1 MSRRC
6 YVETSP
12 DGRPQLVTL
21 KRSRSYHHTHRH
33 QCDYYKV
40 SREEWKTLIRQNELL
55 DEANQAYA
63 VQNETLRSRLHASEA
78 ETHRLCH
85 VVIPSLNDQVAKL
98 SRENEC
104 LRRAAEKPCDPP
116 VHILPISTHH
126 HSELERLREKVCK
139 LEKENKALRDDNG
152 DLRFRLRELSKQ
164 VDQSL
169 SRRVADL
176 TKQIEY
182 WTNQSGFWKK
192 KYDDLR
198 ERHLG
203 LITIVESKTEKTEY
217 YDDVLKRRRVC

>member
-12 DGRPQLVTL
+12 DGRPQLVTI

-63 VQNETLRSRLHASEA
+63 AQNETLRSRLHASEA

-126 HSELERLREKVCK
+126 HSELERLREKACK
-139 LEKENKALRDDNG
+139 LDKENKTLRDDNG

-176 TKQIEY
+176 TKQIE
-182 WTNQSGFWKK
+182 
-192 KYDDLR
+192 
-198 ERHLG
+198 
-203 LITIVESKTEKTEY
+203 
-217 YDDVLKRRRVC
+217 

>member
-12 DGRPQLVTL
+12 DGRPQLVTI
-21 KRSRSYHHTHRH
+21 KRSRSYHHSHRH
-33 QCDYYKV
+33 PCDYYKV
-40 SREEWKTLIRQNELL
+40 SREEWRTLIRQNELL

-63 VQNETLRSRLHASEA
+63 SQNETLRSRLHSSEA

-85 VVIPSLNDQVAKL
+85 VVIPSLNDQIAKL
-98 SRENEC
+98 SCENEC

-116 VHILPISTHH
+116 VHTYHF
-126 HSELERLREKVCK
+126 ELEKLRAKICR
-139 LEKENKALRDDNG
+139 LEKENKTLRDDNG
-152 DLRFRLRELSKQ
+152 DLRFRVRELSKQ
-164 VDQSL
+164 IDQSI

-192 KYDDLR
+192 KYDELR

>member
-12 DGRPQLVTL
+12 DGRPQLVTI

-139 LEKENKALRDDNG
+139 LEKENKVLRDDNG

>member
-12 DGRPQLVTL
+12 DGRPQLVTI

-33 QCDYYKV
+33 PCDYYKV
-40 SREEWKTLIRQNELL
+40 SREEWRTIIRQSELL

-63 VQNETLRSRLHASEA
+63 AQNETLRSRLHSSEA

-85 VVIPSLNDQVAKL
+85 VVIPSLNDQIAKL
-98 SRENEC
+98 SRDNEC
-104 LRRAAEKPCDPP
+104 LRRDAEKPCDPP
-116 VHILPISTHH
+116 VHHH
-126 HSELERLREKVCK
+126 LHDLEKLRSKLCK

-164 VDQSL
+164 VDQNL

>member
-12 DGRPQLVTL
+12 DGRPQLVTI

-63 VQNETLRSRLHASEA
+63 AQNETLRSRLHASEA

-139 LEKENKALRDDNG
+139 LDKENKTLRDDNG

>member
-12 DGRPQLVTL
+12 DGRPQLVTI

-63 VQNETLRSRLHASEA
+63 AQNETLRSRLHASEA

-116 VHILPISTHH
+116 VHILPVTTHH
-126 HSELERLREKVCK
+126 HHELERLCEKVCK

-192 KYDDLR
+192 KYDELR

>member
-6 YVETSP
+6 IVETSP
-12 DGRPQLVTL
+12 DGRPQLVTI

-40 SREEWKTLIRQNELL
+40 SREEWRTLVRQNELL

-63 VQNETLRSRLHASEA
+63 TQNETLRSRLHASEA

-98 SRENEC
+98 SREIEC

-116 VHILPISTHH
+116 VHTLPIPTHH
-126 HSELERLREKVCK
+126 HHELERLRSKVCK
-139 LEKENKALRDDNG
+139 LEKENKILRDDNG

-164 VDQSL
+164 IDQSL

-182 WTNQSGFWKK
+182 WTCQSGFWKK
-192 KYDDLR
+192 KYDELR

>member
-98 SRENEC
+98 SQENEC

-139 LEKENKALRDDNG
+139 LEKENKVLRDDNG

>member
-139 LEKENKALRDDNG
+139 LEKENKVLRDDNG

-217 YDDVLKRRRVC
+217 YDDVLKWRRVC

>member
-12 DGRPQLVTL
+12 DGRPQLVTI

-63 VQNETLRSRLHASEA
+63 AQNETLRSRLHASEA

-85 VVIPSLNDQVAKL
+85 VVKPALNDQVAKL

-116 VHILPISTHH
+116 IHILPISTHN

-169 SRRVADL
+169 SRRVAEL

-192 KYDDLR
+192 KYDELR